1 VLKKIKLFKD
11 GKEVSSKD
19 FNFAWIFFL
28 LILSQIL
35 FGSNQIMAR
44 FIQGEVPPIGLSFWR
59 WVLATL
65 IILPFT
71 YKKLLSYAPTLY
83 REWKIYLAAA
93 FCLIVLGN
101 TTIYIALNYTTA
113 INGAIVSSVQPAF
126 TFALSWFFYRE
137 FVSKSQIAGAI
148 VATLGVLYII
158 SKGDINVL
166 INLSPNP
173 GDIWMIIS
181 VVGFSLYAV
190 LLKKIPDQVPA
201 IITLNVIQFLG
212 ILLLAPLYI
221 WETYYVQAIEFNQI
235 TVFSIIWAAV
245 FVAIGALGLWNY
257 TNKKL
262 GANKA
267 SGTIHLRLIAITF
280 MAVVLLD
287 ESLRIYHFIA
297 FAIIMMG
304 VYAISKKQS

>member
-11 GKEVSSKD
+11 SKGVNSKD

-71 YKKLLSYAPTLY
+71 YKRIFSCLPTLY
-83 REWKIYLAAA
+83 EEWKVYLASA

-126 TFALSWFFYRE
+126 TFALSWLFYRE
-137 FVSKSQIAGAI
+137 FVSKNQIAGAV
-148 VATLGVLYII
+148 VATLGVLFII

-166 INLSPNP
+166 FNLSPNP
-173 GDIWMIIS
+173 GDVWMVIS
-181 VVGFSLYAV
+181 VLGFSLYAI
-190 LLKKIPDQVPA
+190 LLKRIPDQVPA

-212 ILLLAPLYI
+212 IILLAPLYI
-221 WETYYVQAIEFNQI
+221 WETYYIQAIEFNQI
-235 TVFSIIWAAV
+235 TLFSIIWAAV

-267 SGTIHLRLIAITF
+267 SGTIHLRLIAITV
-280 MAVVLLD
+280 MAIIVLD
-287 ESLRIYHFIA
+287 ESLKLYHFVA

-304 VYAISKKQS
+304 VFAISKK

>member
-1 VLKKIKLFKD
+1 
-11 GKEVSSKD
+11 
-19 FNFAWIFFL
+19 
-28 LILSQIL
+28 
-35 FGSNQIMAR
+35 
-44 FIQGEVPPIGLSFWR
+44 
-59 WVLATL
+59 
-65 IILPFT
+65 
-71 YKKLLSYAPTLY
+71 
-83 REWKIYLAAA
+83 
-93 FCLIVLGN
+93 
-101 TTIYIALNYTTA
+101 
-113 INGAIVSSVQPAF
+113 
-126 TFALSWFFYRE
+126 
-137 FVSKSQIAGAI
+137 
-148 VATLGVLYII
+148 
-158 SKGDINVL
+158 
-166 INLSPNP
+166 
-173 GDIWMIIS
+173 MIIS